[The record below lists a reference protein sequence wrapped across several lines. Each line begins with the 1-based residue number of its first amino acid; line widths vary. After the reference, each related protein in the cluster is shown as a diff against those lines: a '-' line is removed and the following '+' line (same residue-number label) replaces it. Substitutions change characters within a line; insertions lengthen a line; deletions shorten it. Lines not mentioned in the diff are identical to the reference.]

1 MLEESFHRKREK
13 IARIRQPRSPKRKRI
28 RRSYSSS
35 SRSSNRSNSSSI
47 STTPSWDR
55 SVIATLLPNDIKK
68 KDITN
73 IFTSVGKIENIQ
85 LVFCSKSHQFLN
97 KAYIEFANMESVILV
112 GCDFYTLL
120 CKKGGFQIK
129 NKTEIRYF
137 MICRY
142 FIFITVIEIYLILV
156 LISIGNPPIVL
167 HILGP
172 HRIKI

>member
-1 MLEESFHRKREK
+1 MNFEQSAIVGPVALKNYKINRKSEQPPNRSDESDHQTVHDMLEESFHRKREK

-35 SRSSNRSNSSSI
+35 SRSSNRSYSSSI

-112 GCDFYTLL
+112 GCDFYMQT
-120 CKKGGFQIK
+120 
-129 NKTEIRYF
+129 
-137 MICRY
+137 
-142 FIFITVIEIYLILV
+142 
-156 LISIGNPPIVL
+156 
-167 HILGP
+167 
-172 HRIKI
+172 